1 MSTTPVDNN
10 NARAPVTVR
19 TLRHM
24 KEQGEKIAMLTA
36 YDASFAAVLDAAGVD
51 VVLVGD
57 SLGMV
62 IQGHDTTV
70 PVTIDDVVYHTRCV
84 AARAGHMLVMADMPF
99 MSFRD
104 PAHALD
110 NATRLM
116 QEGGAHMVKLEGAV
130 LDVVAALAGQGIP
143 VCGHLGLQPQSIHK
157 LGGYRVQGRG
167 NEAAAAMRED
177 ALRMQD
183 AGADVILL
191 ECVPVDVAREISGA
205 LDVPTIGI
213 GAGVHCDGQ
222 VLVLQD
228 LLGIT
233 PGRRPRFSQ
242 DFLSDVATPGG
253 IPAAIARYVVAVKD
267 GSFPG
272 DEHSFS

>member
-1 MSTTPVDNN
+1 MSTTPIDNN
-10 NARAPVTVR
+10 SRAPVTVR

-24 KEQGEKIAMLTA
+24 KEEGEKIVMLTA
-36 YDASFAAVLDAAGVD
+36 YDASFAHVLAEAGVD
-51 VVLVGD
+51 IVLVGD

-62 IQGHDTTV
+62 VQGHDTTV
-70 PVTIDDVVYHTRCV
+70 PVSVDDMVYHTRCV
-84 AARAGHMLVMADMPF
+84 AARAGHMLIMADMPF

-104 PAHALD
+104 PVHALD

-130 LDVVAALAGQGIP
+130 TEVVAALAGQGIP

-157 LGGYRVQGRG
+157 LGGYRVQGRDS
-167 NEAAAAMRED
+167 EAAAAMRED

-183 AGADVILL
+183 AGADMILL
-191 ECVPVDVAREISGA
+191 ECVPVDVAREISEQLA
-205 LDVPTIGI
+205 VPTIGI
-213 GAGVHCDGQ
+213 GAGPHCDGQ

-233 PGRRPRFSQ
+233 PGRRPRFAQ
-242 DFLSDVATPGG
+242 DFLGESTEPGG
-253 IPAAIARYVVAVKD
+253 IPAAIARYVAAVKD
-267 GSFPG
+267 GRFP
-272 DEHSFS
+272 DASHSFE

>member
-1 MSTTPVDNN
+1 MSTTPIDNN
-10 NARAPVTVR
+10 SRAPVTVR

-24 KEQGEKIAMLTA
+24 KEEGEKIVMLTA
-36 YDASFAAVLDAAGVD
+36 YDASFAHVLAEAGVD
-51 VVLVGD
+51 IVLVGD

-62 IQGHDTTV
+62 VQGHDTTV
-70 PVTIDDVVYHTRCV
+70 PVSVDDMVYHTRCV
-84 AARAGHMLVMADMPF
+84 AARAGHMLIMADMPF

-104 PAHALD
+104 PVHALD

-130 LDVVAALAGQGIP
+130 TEVVAALARQGIP

-157 LGGYRVQGRG
+157 LGGYRVQGRDS
-167 NEAAAAMRED
+167 EAAAAMRED

-183 AGADVILL
+183 AGADMILL
-191 ECVPVDVAREISGA
+191 ECVPVDVAREISEELA
-205 LDVPTIGI
+205 VPTIGI
-213 GAGVHCDGQ
+213 GAGPHCDGQ

-233 PGRRPRFSQ
+233 PGRRPRFAQ
-242 DFLSDVATPGG
+242 DFLGESTESGG
-253 IPAAIARYVVAVKD
+253 IPAAITRYVAAVKD
-267 GSFPG
+267 GRFP
-272 DEHSFS
+272 DTSHSFE

>member
-1 MSTTPVDNN
+1 MSTTPIDNN
-10 NARAPVTVR
+10 SRAPVTVR

-24 KEQGEKIAMLTA
+24 KEEGEKIAMLTA
-36 YDASFAAVLDAAGVD
+36 YDASFAHVLAEAGVD
-51 VVLVGD
+51 IVLVGD

-62 IQGHDTTV
+62 VQGHDTTV
-70 PVTIDDVVYHTRCV
+70 PVRVDDMVYHTRCV
-84 AARAGHMLVMADMPF
+84 AARAGHMLIMADMPF

-104 PAHALD
+104 PVHALD

-130 LDVVAALAGQGIP
+130 TEVVAALAGQGIP

-157 LGGYRVQGRG
+157 LGGYRVQGRDS
-167 NEAAAAMRED
+167 EAAAAMRED

-183 AGADVILL
+183 AGADMILL
-191 ECVPVDVAREISGA
+191 ECVPVDVAREISEELA
-205 LDVPTIGI
+205 VPTIGI
-213 GAGVHCDGQ
+213 GAGPHCDGQ

-233 PGRRPRFSQ
+233 PGRRPRFAQ
-242 DFLSDVATPGG
+242 DFLSESTEPGG
-253 IPAAIARYVVAVKD
+253 IPAAIARYVMAVKE
-267 GSFPG
+267 GRFP
-272 DEHSFS
+272 DARHSFK

>member
-1 MSTTPVDNN
+1 MSTTPIDNN
-10 NARAPVTVR
+10 SRAPVTVR

-24 KEQGEKIAMLTA
+24 KEEGEKIVMLTA
-36 YDASFAAVLDAAGVD
+36 YDASFAHVLAEAGVD
-51 VVLVGD
+51 IVLVGD

-62 IQGHDTTV
+62 VQGHDTTV
-70 PVTIDDVVYHTRCV
+70 PVSVDDMVYHTRCV
-84 AARAGHMLVMADMPF
+84 AARAGHMLIMADMPF

-104 PAHALD
+104 PVHALD

-130 LDVVAALAGQGIP
+130 TEVVAALARQGIP

-157 LGGYRVQGRG
+157 LGGYRVQGRDS
-167 NEAAAAMRED
+167 EAAAAMRED

-183 AGADVILL
+183 AGADMILL
-191 ECVPVDVAREISGA
+191 ECVPVDVAREISEELA
-205 LDVPTIGI
+205 VPTIGI
-213 GAGVHCDGQ
+213 GAGPHCDGQ

-233 PGRRPRFSQ
+233 PGRRPRFAQ
-242 DFLSDVATPGG
+242 DFLGESTEPGG
-253 IPAAIARYVVAVKD
+253 IPAAIARYVAAVKD
-267 GSFPG
+267 GRFP
-272 DEHSFS
+272 DASHSFE